1 MIRSFITDREEFIH
15 LFDQMNKFLFY
26 KRIKTF
32 FRVNEISS
40 LVDDCFIEWKTSLN
54 RYSVILGEFF
64 DNCGFD
70 FNIVGF
76 YHDIPEIEI
85 LTKSENVKYQSNGS
99 YYTAVHVI
107 EGSITVSILEN
118 ENLKY
123 DKVLENSELI
133 VFPSDCEV
141 ILKKLNT
148 KKVCISSMGINYVQN
163 NSCNECE

>member
-1 MIRSFITDREEFIH
+1 MIRSFITDKEEFIH

-40 LVDDCFIEWKTSLN
+40 LVDDCFIEWKTSLS
-54 RYSVILGEFF
+54 RYSAILGEFF
-64 DNCGFD
+64 DSCGFD
-70 FNIVGF
+70 FNLKGF

-85 LTKSENVKYQSNGS
+85 LTKSEKIKYQSNGS

-107 EGSITVSILEN
+107 KGSITLSIAEN
-118 ENLKY
+118 QNLKY

-133 VFPSDCEV
+133 VFPSNYEV
-141 ILKKLNT
+141 VLKKLND
-148 KKVCISSMGINYVQN
+148 KKVCIASMGINYIQSD
-163 NSCNECE
+163 SCNECA